1 MLVEEI
7 KEILEEILV
16 DLDYYEIEELEDFPK
31 LLRICQNVYSLDN
44 IEINF
49 ALTKD
54 GEKNI
59 LEIVAFKDNDDG
71 TRSICTAYEEYTNLI
86 IMLKDE
92 EFDLKSFVLYI
103 IERIKKSFEINYK
116 KM

>member
-31 LLRICQNVYSLDN
+31 LLRIYQNIYPLDN

-59 LEIVAFKDNDDG
+59 LEIVAFKDSDDG
-71 TRSICTAYEEYTNLI
+71 TRLICRAYEEYTELLI
-86 IMLKDE
+86 QMKND
-92 EFDLKSFVLYI
+92 EFDLKDFVLYI
-103 IERIKKSFEINYK
+103 IERIKKSFEINN
-116 KM
+116 